1 MFWLLIPSPFYKF
14 LMYSLP
20 IFSFSLPVFYCVEVL
35 NFRVVNCMQ
44 FLLYG
49 LFIYL
54 GFKLSQFMPL
64 R

>member
-1 MFWLLIPSPFYKF
+1 MSWILILCPFYEF
-14 LMYSLP
+14 VMFCLPVLSLT
-20 IFSFSLPVFYCVEVL
+20 LCVFYCVEVF

-54 GFKLSQFMPL
+54 GFKLS
-64 R
+64 